1 MRTRLGCG
9 NSEVHLPVG
18 IWKQRNIKHKL
29 KRKKK
34 EKPQQHQMKKPIFCG
49 TFMYHMKAVVR
60 EASTEKII
68 GLWKDVEEKKPF
80 LHYVEENT

>member
-1 MRTRLGCG
+1 MT
-9 NSEVHLPVG
+9 
-18 IWKQRNIKHKL
+18 
-29 KRKKK
+29 
-34 EKPQQHQMKKPIFCG
+34 KPIFCG

-80 LHYVEENT
+80 LHYVEETT